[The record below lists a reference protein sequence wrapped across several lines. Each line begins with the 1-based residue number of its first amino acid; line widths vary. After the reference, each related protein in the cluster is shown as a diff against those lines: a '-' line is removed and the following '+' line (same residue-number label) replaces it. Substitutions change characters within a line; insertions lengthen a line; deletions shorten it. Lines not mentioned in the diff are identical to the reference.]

1 MASGTL
7 QRIDSHPIYDSRDEI
22 RAFMTVRNEALRLP
36 STLRHHRTL
45 GVDRFFVLD
54 NGSTD
59 GTLDYLAGEPDVT
72 RFEVDSASEV
82 EL

>member
-7 QRIDSHPIYDSRDEI
+7 ERIDSHPIYDSPDEI

-36 STLRHHRTL
+36 STLRHHREF
-45 GVDRFFVLD
+45 GVHRFFVVD

-59 GTLDYLAGEPDVT
+59 GTLDLLAKEPDVHVFT
-72 RFEVDSASEV
+72 TADS
-82 EL
+82 